1 VDVLFIIA
9 PAFAVILT
17 GFVAVRTKLLPES
30 LADPL
35 VTFAYIVCVPSL
47 MFSIVARYPL
57 EGLLGGD
64 FWIAFGGGSVIA
76 LLILR
81 FASGRL
87 LGADG
92 RTRTVSAMTAVMA
105 NTGFVSLPLL
115 YAIFGDRGVPPAA
128 IANIVIAAIMIP
140 LAVLMLEA
148 TGGLKGSALSLRRQ
162 ALQVLRNPMVWPALL
177 GFGFAWAQIPVP
189 DVAERYLDILG
200 QGLTPCALFAIGAS
214 IRLTTLRLEATR
226 IITITVLKLAVI
238 PALVLGAGLL
248 LQLDPFLLAAA
259 VICAASP
266 SANTA
271 YVLAMQY
278 RTQEEAVAAAISMST
293 LVAIITLPLWIL
305 FLAVLKPAL
314 FPA

>member
-1 VDVLFIIA
+1 MDVLLIIA
-9 PAFAVILT
+9 PAFTVIVT
-17 GFVAVRTKLLPES
+17 GFLAVRFGLLPQS

-35 VTFAYIVCVPSL
+35 VTFAYFVCVPSL

-64 FWIAFGGGSVIA
+64 FWLAFGGGSVIG
-76 LLILR
+76 LVVLR
-81 FASGRL
+81 FATGNL
-87 LGADG
+87 LGRDG
-92 RTRTVSAMTAVMA
+92 RTRAVSAMTAVMA

-128 IANIVIAAIMIP
+128 IANIVIAAVMIP
-140 LAVLMLEA
+140 LAVMMLEA
-148 TGGLKGSALSLRRQ
+148 TGGREGAALSPARQ

-177 GFGFAWAQIPVP
+177 GFGFAWAKIPVP

-214 IRLTTLRLEATR
+214 IRLTTLRLEAGR
-226 IITITVLKLAVI
+226 IAAMTLLKLLAM
-238 PALVLGAGLL
+238 PAFVLCTGLL
-248 LQLDPFLLAAA
+248 LGLDPFLLAAA

-278 RTQEEAVAAAISMST
+278 RTQEQSVAAAISMST
-293 LVAIITLPLWIL
+293 LAAIATLPLWIL
-305 FLAVLKPAL
+305 LLAFLEPGL
-314 FPA
+314 FPG